1 MKFNYIANDNQSKSM
16 KNSDQVNYK
25 KKNYKKKKLDETN
38 WSSDFYSLSDAV
50 TKINYIWLFS
60 IIENLY

>member
-1 MKFNYIANDNQSKSM
+1 M
-16 KNSDQVNYK
+16 
-25 KKNYKKKKLDETN
+25 DETN

-50 TKINYIWLFS
+50 TRINYIWLFS